1 VTTLQYSDLSATL
14 PAGTRGNAVDKLIRR
29 WHSPNVGRELG
40 VARWGHYGKPVIFFP
55 TGGGD
60 FLDCERFQMVRA
72 LTPLIEAGRI
82 KLYAPDAV
90 CRWGWANKEAPPRTK
105 SMLQASYDRYL
116 MEELIPFIREDCGG
130 TDQKLGAAGASIG
143 AYNALNAVTK
153 HPEQFDVMVG
163 MSGTYVMDRRMHGHW
178 DEDYYY
184 NQPTQFVPNLPDDEQ
199 LSHLRQARIVLA
211 LGQNYENPD
220 YTNKVAAAL
229 KARSVPHHVVVWGKD
244 SGHDWPTWRTM
255 LPLFLHRLV

>member
-1 VTTLQYSDLSATL
+1 
-14 PAGTRGNAVDKLIRR
+14 
-29 WHSPNVGRELG
+29 
-40 VARWGHYGKPVIFFP
+40 
-55 TGGGD
+55 
-60 FLDCERFQMVRA
+60 
-72 LTPLIEAGRI
+72 
-82 KLYAPDAV
+82 
-90 CRWGWANKEAPPRTK
+90 
-105 SMLQASYDRYL
+105 
-116 MEELIPFIREDCGG
+116 
-130 TDQKLGAAGASIG
+130 
-143 AYNALNAVTK
+143 
-153 HPEQFDVMVG
+153 
-163 MSGTYVMDRRMHGHW
+163 VMDRRMNGHW

>member
-1 VTTLQYSDLSATL
+1 MERV
-14 PAGTRGNAVDKLIRR
+14 IRK
-29 WHSPNVGRELG
+29 WHSPNVGREFG

-60 FLDCERFQMVRA
+60 FLDAERFQMVRA

-82 KLYAPDAV
+82 KLYAVDAS
-90 CRWGWANKEAPPRTK
+90 CRYGWANRDADPRTK
-105 SMLQASYDRYL
+105 SQLQAAYDKYL
-116 MEELIPFIREDCGG
+116 MDELIPYIRGDSNDS
-130 TDQKLGAAGASIG
+130 DQKLGAVGASIG

-153 HPEQFDVMVG
+153 HPEHFDVMVG
-163 MSGTYVMDRRMHGHW
+163 MSGTYVMDRRMNGHW

-184 NQPTQFVPNLPDDEQ
+184 NQPTQFVPNLPDSDQ
-199 LSHLRQARIVLA
+199 LRQLRQAKIVLA

-220 YTNKVAAAL
+220 YTNKVA
-229 KARSVPHHVVVWGKD
+229 KAFTGKGIPHHVVVWGPD

-255 LPLFLHRLV
+255 LPLFLNRLV